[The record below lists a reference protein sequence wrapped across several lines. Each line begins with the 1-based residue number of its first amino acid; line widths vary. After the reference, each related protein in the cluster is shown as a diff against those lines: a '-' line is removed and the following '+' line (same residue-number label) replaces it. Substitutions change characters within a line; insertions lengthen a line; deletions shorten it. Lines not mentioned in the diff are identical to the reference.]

1 MIYLPWLLKPAP
13 TQLRLVLWAVVEGF
27 ADFPIVPSAGLVTI
41 PALKDMPSGYH
52 WRAGYQELGDWAVRI
67 DMLERLANMIREC
80 DVKEG
85 FESHCD
91 MLSIT
96 GASLETFA
104 AMMQELG
111 YSADKHTRMKVAVAE
126 DAGDDVAEAVAEAVE
141 EVATEAD
148 KTKADTTEP
157 TPTEPNPP
165 EPNEEIYYI
174 FKRKPFARAESPKT
188 DSPAKFKTDKG
199 KNFGR
204 KVFANKNDKGKNAGG
219 KKSHGA
225 GKDHKPPHKQ
235 PIDPDNPFAQLKA
248 LKLTMND

>member
-1 MIYLPWLLKPAP
+1 MRY
-13 TQLRLVLWAVVEGF
+13 
-27 ADFPIVPSAGLVTI
+27 
-41 PALKDMPSGYH
+41 
-52 WRAGYQELGDWAVRI
+52 DWAVRI

-111 YSADKHTRMKVAVAE
+111 YSADKHTRMKTAVAE
-126 DAGDDVAEAVAEAVE
+126 VAGDDVAEAVVVEAEAEAVE
-141 EVATEAD
+141 PVPTEV
-148 KTKADTTEP
+148 DTPEP
-157 TPTEPNPP
+157 TPT

-188 DSPAKFKTDKG
+188 DSPTKFKTDKFKSDKG

-204 KVFANKNDKGKNAGG
+204 KAFANKKKKGKKYWG
-219 KKSHGA
+219 KK
-225 GKDHKPPHKQ
+225 PPQNQKKTNPPKNKQ
-235 PIDPDNPFAQLKA
+235 INLTTPSPIKKLKKKKKKFFVNCE
-248 LKLTMND
+248 L